1 MIGLALWAIVAAI
14 GAALWLVG
22 FALFTAVAGS
32 VLGAITLTLSALG
45 IPLDVALA
53 VTVCAIAALFL
64 LLTRGE

>member
-1 MIGLALWAIVAAI
+1 MIGLALWVIVAAI

-53 VTVCAIAALFL
+53 GTVFCIAAMFL

>member
-1 MIGLALWAIVAAI
+1 MIGLALWAIAVAI

-22 FALFTAVAGS
+22 FALFTAIAGS

-53 VTVCAIAALFL
+53 AKLFAK
-64 LLTRGE
+64 GVI

>member
-1 MIGLALWAIVAAI
+1 MIALALWVIVAAI

-22 FALFTAVAGS
+22 FALFTALAGS

-53 VTVCAIAALFL
+53 VTVFGIAALFL

>member
-1 MIGLALWAIVAAI
+1 MIGLALWAIAVAI

-32 VLGAITLTLSALG
+32 VLGAITLTLAALG

-53 VTVCAIAALFL
+53 VTVFCIAALFL
-64 LLTRGE
+64 FLTRGE

>member
-1 MIGLALWAIVAAI
+1 MIALALWGIVAAI

-22 FALFTAVAGS
+22 FALFTAIAGS

-53 VTVCAIAALFL
+53 VTVCATAGMVL

>member
-53 VTVCAIAALFL
+53 VTVFGIAGMVL

>member
-22 FALFTAVAGS
+22 FALLTAVAGS

-53 VTVCAIAALFL
+53 VTVFGIAGMVL

>member
-53 VTVCAIAALFL
+53 VTVFGIAGMVLF
-64 LLTRGE
+64 LTRGE